1 MGRYKTTD
9 IDRFVKRMDTWNVE
23 DEDEDATHSSDD
35 EAVDAFQPFRFLDLP
50 YELRLR
56 VYEELL
62 VFPKTFD
69 LDPDNARTV
78 APHLR
83 LFRVS
88 PRIHEEA
95 SRVFYSRNTFRIFP
109 VHSTFINR
117 KHALLSFTPKKYR
130 AYMTRLELRVGPGF
144 NSPPKNWVVDSR
156 LGLAAATR
164 VYKLK
169 IFVQLDPG
177 CHPSFDGFR
186 LDNNYYTQYCVGWL
200 RGLLAQL
207 AGCTEVEFDAWSGVE
222 KDSQL
227 LLALVDE
234 AKLNQK
240 RITWGPERGWENLT
254 VVDLAG
260 MVAKLAL

>member
-1 MGRYKTTD
+1 MGRHKTKD
-9 IDRFVKRMDTWNVE
+9 VDQIVKHMDTWDIE
-23 DEDEDATHSSDD
+23 DEDENASYSSDD
-35 EAVDAFQPFRFLDLP
+35 EVVDAFQPFRFLDLP

-62 VFPKTFD
+62 VFPQTFD
-69 LDPDNARTV
+69 LDPANARTV
-78 APHLR
+78 GPHLQ

-88 PRIHEEA
+88 PRIYEEA
-95 SRVFYSRNTFRIFP
+95 SRVFYSRNTFRVFP
-109 VHSTFINR
+109 VHSKFINK

-144 NSPPKNWVVDSR
+144 TAPPKHWVVDSR

-169 IFVQLDPG
+169 VFVQLDPACSG
-177 CHPSFDGFR
+177 SFDGFR
-186 LDNNYYTQYCVGWL
+186 LDNNRYTQYCVGWL

-240 RITWGPERGWENLT
+240 RVTWGPERGWENLAI
-254 VVDLAG
+254 VEFAG
-260 MVAKLAL
+260 MMAKLAL